1 MKESRP
7 ANIDGVIL
15 LLFFSE
21 LVARM
26 DGLIVNSK
34 FSYLKRSNIRLIGGK
49 ISYKCNL
56 LNIYEKLCL
65 RCMNFK

>member
-1 MKESRP
+1 MKESWP
-7 ANIDGVIL
+7 AKIDGVII

-56 LNIYEKLCL
+56 LNILWKI
-65 RCMNFK
+65 MFKVHEI